1 MIPLIPNY
9 EEEVLFVS
17 NNSKIHK
24 IALAITKLEYI
35 TRLIIATVILTKA
48 EKIVKKKNN
57 FAVAKQI
64 AAILVFVPAVANTSM
79 ISAPNSFSNYLNTGR
94 RAVSKRSFIKDL
106 LSFSSLLN
114 WASCLTS
121 VYKVCGFL
129 TSPSIRCS
137 EKS

>member
-64 AAILVFVPAVANTSM
+64 AQEQRHGTNCPQTQRYVQRQRHKGPEGFARDWHRLLWCGVPGQM
-79 ISAPNSFSNYLNTGR
+79 ERG
-94 RAVSKRSFIKDL
+94 
-106 LSFSSLLN
+106 
-114 WASCLTS
+114 
-121 VYKVCGFL
+121 
-129 TSPSIRCS
+129 
-137 EKS
+137 